1 MRILFVHDHPF
12 KRSGVQYYSSGGL
25 PASIWPRYTSVFE
38 HVTVVGRDD
47 GLLTEKDK
55 GYTSSNAENVTFN
68 LLPSLTNLKSL
79 LLGNKKVEQAAKALV
94 GNHDGV
100 IARLPSRL
108 GHLFAK
114 EAIKQNKPYA
124 IEVVGCPWDA
134 LWNYG
139 GLKGKLFA
147 PYAALELK
155 RLARVS
161 RFALYVTEHFLQS
174 RYPAHK
180 EAVTTF
186 CSNVEI
192 PSVDNAVLTGRLD
205 KISNSTVGEP
215 ITFGLIANYSSKY
228 KGIDV
233 AIKALK
239 TANLPNWQ
247 FKVLGSGDASHYKK
261 LAQDLGVEDK
271 VHFVGSLPSGSP
283 VFDWVDSVDI
293 YLQPSLTE
301 GLPRALMEAMSRGAP
316 ALASKVGGIPELL
329 EESELI
335 QAGDYKEL
343 ANKIKIL
350 IKDKDLQK
358 KLAKQGF
365 EKSKSYNKEL
375 LDMRRTNFWY
385 EFKHYIENYN

>member
-1 MRILFVHDHPF
+1 MKVLFIHDHIF
-12 KRSGVQYYSSGGL
+12 KKSADQHYSSGGL

-38 HVTVVGRDD
+38 HVTVVGRDG

-79 LLGNKKVEQAAKALV
+79 LLGNKKVEQAAKELV

-108 GHLFAK
+108 GHLFVR

-139 GLKGKLFA
+139 SWKGKLLA
-147 PYAALELK
+147 PFAALNLK
-155 RLARVS
+155 RAAKKAP
-161 RFALYVTEHFLQS
+161 FAIYVTEHFLQG
-174 RYPAHK
+174 RYPNSFGL
-180 EAVTTF
+180 AVG
-186 CSNVEI
+186 CSDVVI
-192 PSVDNAVLTGRLD
+192 ASTDSYVLD
-205 KISNSTVGEP
+205 KRINKIDNISEGDT

-228 KGIDV
+228 KGIDI

-239 TANLPNWQ
+239 AASLPNWQ
-247 FKVLGSGDASHYKK
+247 FRVLGSGDASHYKK
-261 LAQDLGVEDK
+261 LAQGLGVADK
-271 VHFVGSLPSGSP
+271 VHFVGSLPSGGA
-283 VFDWVDSVDI
+283 VFDWVDSIDI
-293 YLQPSLTE
+293 YLHPSFTE
-301 GLPRALMEAMSRGAP
+301 GLPRALAEAMSRGAP
-316 ALASKVGGIPELL
+316 ALASNIAGIPELL
-329 EESELI
+329 EKAELI

-358 KLAKQGF
+358 KLARQNF
-365 EKSKSYNKEL
+365 EKAKSYNKEL
-375 LDMRRTNFWY
+375 LDTRRTNFWH
-385 EFKHYIENYN
+385 EFKQYIESHK

>member
-1 MRILFVHDHPF
+1 MKILFVHDHKF
-12 KRSGVQYYSSGGL
+12 KHEESNYYSNGSF
-25 PASIWPRYTSVFE
+25 PASIWPRYTSAFE
-38 HVTVVGRDD
+38 YVTVVGRD
-47 GLLTEKDK
+47 GGFLTEKDK

-79 LLGNKKVEQAAKALV
+79 LLGNKKAEQAAKELV

-108 GHLFAK
+108 GLLFVK
-114 EAIKQNKPYA
+114 EAIKQGKPYA

-139 GLKGKLFA
+139 SWKGKLLA
-147 PYAALELK
+147 PFAALNLK
-155 RLARVS
+155 RAAKKAP
-161 RFALYVTEHFLQS
+161 FAIYVTESFLQG
-174 RYPAHK
+174 RYPCLNGK
-180 EAVTTF
+180 TTF

-192 PSVDNAVLTGRLD
+192 PAVDEEVLENRLT
-205 KISNSTVGEP
+205 KINDAPHTV
-215 ITFGLIANYSSKY
+215 IFGLIANYSSKY

-239 TANLPNWQ
+239 TANLPSWQ

-283 VFDWVDSVDI
+283 VFDWVDSIDI

-301 GLPRALMEAMSRGAP
+301 GLPRALMEAMSRGTP

-358 KLAKQGF
+358 NLAQQNF
-365 EKSKSYNKEL
+365 EKAKSYNKEL
-375 LDMRRTNFWY
+375 LDTRRASFWKA
-385 EFKHYIENYN
+385 FKQHIENK

>member
-1 MRILFVHDHPF
+1 MKILFVHDHPF
-12 KRSGVQYYSSGGL
+12 KKSDNQYYSSGGL

-68 LLPSLTNLKSL
+68 LFPSLTNLKSL
-79 LLGNKKVEQAAKALV
+79 LLGNKKVELAAKELV

-108 GHLFAK
+108 GHLFVK

-124 IEVVGCPWDA
+124 IEIVGCPWDA

-139 GLKGKLFA
+139 SWKGKLLA
-147 PYAALELK
+147 PFAALNLK
-155 RLARVS
+155 RAAKKAP
-161 RFALYVTEHFLQS
+161 FAIYVTESFLQG
-174 RYPAHK
+174 RYPCLNGK
-180 EAVTTF
+180 TTF

-192 PSVDNAVLTGRLD
+192 PAVDEEVLENRLT
-205 KISNSTVGEP
+205 KINDAPHTV
-215 ITFGLIANYSSKY
+215 IFGLIANYSSKY

-239 TANLPNWQ
+239 QAELPSWQ

-261 LAQDLGVEDK
+261 LAQGLGVADK
-271 VHFVGSLPSGSP
+271 VHFVGSLPSGGA
-283 VFDWVDSVDI
+283 VFDWVDSIDI
-293 YLQPSLTE
+293 YLHPSFQE
-301 GLPRALMEAMSRGAP
+301 GLPRALAEAMSRGAP
-316 ALASKVGGIPELL
+316 ALASNIAGIPELL
-329 EESELI
+329 EKAELI

-358 KLAKQGF
+358 KLAQQNF
-365 EKSKSYNKEL
+365 EKAKNYNKEL
-375 LDMRRTNFWY
+375 LGARRTNFWH
-385 EFKHYIENYN
+385 EFKHYIENHK